1 MSIGMLRHQVSL
13 QKPTNTTDAG
23 GGAAKSYTTLA
34 TLWAN
39 IKPVSGSEKYR
50 QGQVQETATHQVTI
64 RFRSDIGTN
73 YRIVYDDRN
82 FNIKHIRNVDE
93 RDRYILLICN
103 EGEAT

>member
-1 MSIGMLRHQVSL
+1 MIGMLRHQVAL

-23 GGAAKSYTTLA
+23 GGATKSYTTLA
-34 TLWAN
+34 TLWAS

-50 QGQVQETATHQVTI
+50 QGQVQETATHQITV

-73 YRIVYDDRN
+73 YRIVYESRN
-82 FNIKHIRNVDE
+82 FNIKHIRNIDE
-93 RDRYILLICN
+93 RDRYLLLICN